1 MQVEEHYRTAIGALR
16 DRQWELATKNLL
28 AVVAQDPQFRDAAN
42 VLLRLEKTRPVGYW
56 RGAFMYAVECAA
68 WDHAETAASKLSQI
82 DPALRDANDAA
93 ARLQELSATGWHVP
107 TQISIPPFPAS
118 PTPTET
124 LPDDE
129 HQAWLEA
136 LADAQ
141 EQAALQSPVLDPAI
155 TPRTMMLPVLPEQP
169 EAPPVETA
177 AADILAENANG
188 EDAVADDAI
197 QDSAVADSISDDTV
211 LDDIIS
217 DDSVVDNVI
226 SEPEDLQP
234 IPEIFPAEGQDS
246 TNTRA
251 LKSAEYED
259 VRPQMSESHGPVYD
273 TLAAPRALKTS
284 TFLVEGD
291 DRPDEEWPEPAP
303 LPLPVPGP
311 TPIHKPQGD
320 NGRAHA
326 APPATLPPVTA
337 NLTQETR
344 PQAADPFASGAPLED
359 RSGGMTGWW
368 RRVRAQ
374 VIILLLVIVIILGL
388 ILLARIIRKG
398 AATGSASS
406 RLPAAAIVSAEPGPT
421 SPFVF

>member
-56 RGAFMYAVECAA
+56 RGAFMYAVESAA

-82 DPALRDANDAA
+82 DPALRDASDAA
-93 ARLQELSATGWHVP
+93 ARLQELTATGWHVP
-107 TQISIPPFPAS
+107 TQITIPPLPAS
-118 PTPTET
+118 PTHTET

-136 LADAQ
+136 LAEAQ

-155 TPRTMMLPVLPEQP
+155 TPRTMILPALPEQP

-177 AADILAENANG
+177 ATDILAENATV
-188 EDAVADDAI
+188 EDAVMADAI
-197 QDSAVADSISDDTV
+197 QDSAVADGISDNPV
-211 LDDIIS
+211 LDDIVS
-217 DDSVVDNVI
+217 DDSIADGTI
-226 SEPEDLQP
+226 SEPADLQP
-234 IPEIFPAEGQDS
+234 MPEIFPAEGQDA
-246 TNTRA
+246 TTTRA

-273 TLAAPRALKTS
+273 TLATPRALKTS

-303 LPLPVPGP
+303 LLPPIPGP
-311 TPIHKPQGD
+311 TPIHKPEGD
-320 NGRAHA
+320 NGRTQA
-326 APPATLPPVTA
+326 APPSTLPPVTA
-337 NLTQETR
+337 ELTRETR

-359 RSGGMTGWW
+359 PPGGLAGWW

-374 VIILLLVIVIILGL
+374 VIILLLVIVIILGV
-388 ILLARIIRKG
+388 ILLARVIRKG
-398 AATGSASS
+398 AAAGSASS
-406 RLPAAAIVSAEPGPT
+406 RLPAAAIVSTEPGPT
-421 SPFVF
+421 SSFVF